1 MNIVIIAGL
10 IITLLTGVPVLMQI
24 LKNHPKGLIILF
36 FAEMWERFSYY
47 GMRGILIFYLT
58 QHFLFDDATAGATY
72 GSYTSLVYLLPLVG
86 GLMADRYLGTRKAI
100 AFGALLLVAGHGMMA
115 FEGRPAT
122 ETLTYAGTEYE
133 VVSEGRGAAREVGI
147 MIDGQR
153 YAFTPAEGG
162 GLALTDLPAGASLPQ
177 VLAEGS
183 YELEQTRDQGGVSI
197 FYLAVS
203 LIIMGVGFLKP
214 NISTIV
220 GQLYPQG
227 DPRRDSG
234 FTLYYYGINLGAF
247 WAAVLCG
254 LLGQTVGWW
263 AGFGLAGV
271 GMALGWVVFVLG
283 KPLLQ
288 GKGEPHNPEA
298 LKKKVLGPINR
309 EWMIYLLGVI
319 GVLPIVGLFIA
330 DAAVRRWVAGT
341 VETVNAMGA
350 EVSIFVKAIEFF
362 NVIGAF
368 LLTATLASLA
378 YIGWFLVTKC
388 NKVERERMMLAVVLI
403 FGAVVFFT
411 LFEQA
416 GTSLNLF
423 ADRNVDLTLTP
434 VAMQFLGITVGTP
447 AQLAAAG
454 ITPSGFWIDA
464 TITAAQVQSFNAGF
478 ILIFAPIFAAMWAY
492 LASRRMDP
500 NPTMKFG
507 LGIMQVGLGF
517 LVVVWASNL
526 EMANSAFQMPLI
538 TLALL
543 YMLHTTGELFLSP
556 VGLSEI
562 TKLSVPSVVSFM
574 MAVWFLASSIAQY
587 VGGVIA
593 GLAGTET
600 VGGQVLD
607 PQAALETSLGVFGQ
621 LGWWGVGIGVGFI
634 LISFL
639 IKGWSHG
646 ANDAGNHP
654 GPTVTD
660 RGQEDGNVARPGAST
675 PA

>member
-10 IITLLTGVPVLMQI
+10 IITLLTGIPVLMQI
-24 LKNHPKGLIILF
+24 LKNHPRGLIILF

-47 GMRGILIFYLT
+47 GMRGILIFFLT
-58 QHFLFDDATAGATY
+58 QHFLFDDATAGSTY

-86 GLMADRYLGTRKAI
+86 GILADRYIGTRKAI

-122 ETLTYAGTEYE
+122 ETLTYAGTAYE
-133 VVSEGRGAAREVGI
+133 ISAEGRGASRDVNI
-147 MIDGQR
+147 VVNGQK
-153 YAFTPAEGG
+153 YAFGPAEGG
-162 GLALTDLPAGASLPQ
+162 GIAVAGLPEGSTLPAT
-177 VLAEGS
+177 LAPGS
-183 YELEQTRDQGGVSI
+183 YEMKQTRDQVGVNV
-197 FYLAVS
+197 FYLALS

-254 LLGQTVGWW
+254 FLGQTVGWW
-263 AGFGLAGV
+263 AGFGLAGI

-283 KPLLQ
+283 KPLLE
-288 GKGEPHNPEA
+288 GHGEPPNPEL
-298 LKKKVLGPINR
+298 LKRPLFGPLNR
-309 EWMIYLLGVI
+309 EWLIYILGVL
-319 GVLPIVGLFIA
+319 GVAVVWFMVQRNALVGAVLGVSTVLSLAAILWVIVGVCKTWA
-330 DAAVRRWVAGT
+330 QRQ
-341 VETVNAMGA
+341 
-350 EVSIFVKAIEFF
+350 
-362 NVIGAF
+362 
-368 LLTATLASLA
+368 
-378 YIGWFLVTKC
+378 
-388 NKVERERMMLAVVLI
+388 RMMLALVLI

-423 ADRNVDLTLTP
+423 ADRNVDLTIAPT
-434 VAMQFLGITVGTP
+434 AMQFLGITIGTP
-447 AQLAAAG
+447 DQLAAAG
-454 ITPSGFWIDA
+454 ITPTGFWIDA

-478 ILIFAPIFAAMWAY
+478 ILIFAPIFAALWAW
-492 LASRRMDP
+492 LASKKMDP
-500 NPTMKFG
+500 DPTMKFG
-507 LGIMQVGLGF
+507 LGLVQVGLGF
-517 LVVVWASNL
+517 LVVVWAAGSG
-526 EMANSAFQMPLI
+526 MVSPTFQMPLI
-538 TLALL
+538 ILALL

-562 TKLSVPSVVSFM
+562 TKLSMPSVVSFM
-574 MAVWFLASSIAQY
+574 MAVWFLASSIAQF
-587 VGGVIA
+587 VGGKIA
-593 GLAGTET
+593 GLMGTET

-607 PQAALETSLGVFGQ
+607 PQGALATSLDGFNK
-621 LGWWGVGIGVGFI
+621 LGTWGVGIGIGFI

-639 IKGWSHG
+639 IKGWSNG

-654 GPTVTD
+654 
-660 RGQEDGNVARPGAST
+660 SH
-675 PA
+675 

>member
-10 IITLLTGVPVLMQI
+10 IITLLTGIPVLMQI
-24 LKNHPKGLIILF
+24 LKNHPRGLIILF

-47 GMRGILIFYLT
+47 GMRGILIFFLT
-58 QHFLFDDATAGATY
+58 QHFLFDDATAGSTY

-86 GLMADRYLGTRKAI
+86 GILADRYIGTRKAI

-122 ETLTYAGTEYE
+122 ETLTYAGTAYE
-133 VVSEGRGAAREVGI
+133 ISAEGRGASRDVNI
-147 MIDGQR
+147 VVNGQK
-153 YAFTPAEGG
+153 YAFGPAEGG
-162 GLALTDLPAGASLPQ
+162 GIAVSGLPEGSTLPAT
-177 VLAEGS
+177 LAPGS
-183 YELEQTRDQGGVSI
+183 YEMKQTRDKVGVDV
-197 FYLAVS
+197 FYLALS

-254 LLGQTVGWW
+254 FLGQTVGWW

-283 KPLLQ
+283 KPLLE
-288 GKGEPHNPEA
+288 GHGEPPNPEL
-298 LKKKVLGPINR
+298 LKQPLFGPLNR
-309 EWMIYLLGVI
+309 EWLIYILGVL
-319 GVLPIVGLFIA
+319 GVAVVWFMVQRNALVGTVLGISTLLSLAAILWIIVGVCKTWA
-330 DAAVRRWVAGT
+330 QRQ
-341 VETVNAMGA
+341 
-350 EVSIFVKAIEFF
+350 
-362 NVIGAF
+362 
-368 LLTATLASLA
+368 
-378 YIGWFLVTKC
+378 
-388 NKVERERMMLAVVLI
+388 RMMLALVLI

-423 ADRNVDLTLTP
+423 ADRNVDLTIAPT
-434 VAMQFLGITVGTP
+434 AMQFLGITIGTP
-447 AQLAAAG
+447 DQLAAAG
-454 ITPSGFWIDA
+454 ITPTGFWIDA

-478 ILIFAPIFAAMWAY
+478 ILIFAPIFAALWAW
-492 LASRRMDP
+492 LASKKMDP
-500 NPTMKFG
+500 DPTMKFG
-507 LGIMQVGLGF
+507 LGLVQVGLGF
-517 LVVVWASNL
+517 LVVVWAAGSG
-526 EMANSAFQMPLI
+526 MVSPTFQMPLI
-538 TLALL
+538 ILALL

-562 TKLSVPSVVSFM
+562 TKLSMPSVVSFM
-574 MAVWFLASSIAQY
+574 MAVWFLASSIAQF
-587 VGGVIA
+587 VGGKIA
-593 GLAGTET
+593 GLMGTET

-607 PQAALETSLGVFGQ
+607 PQGALATSLDGFNK
-621 LGWWGVGIGVGFI
+621 LGTWGVGIGIGFI

-639 IKGWSHG
+639 IKGWSNG

-654 GPTVTD
+654 
-660 RGQEDGNVARPGAST
+660 SH
-675 PA
+675 

>member
-10 IITLLTGVPVLMQI
+10 IITLLTGIPVLMQI
-24 LKNHPKGLIILF
+24 LKNHPRGLIILF

-58 QHFLFDDATAGATY
+58 QHFLFDDATAASTY

-86 GLMADRYLGTRKAI
+86 GILADRYIGTRKAI
-100 AFGALLLVAGHGMMA
+100 AFGALLLVAGHSLMA
-115 FEGRPAT
+115 YEGRPAT
-122 ETLTYAGTEYE
+122 ETLTYAGAQYE

-147 MIDGQR
+147 MVDGER
-153 YAFTPAEGG
+153 YAFTAAESG
-162 GLALTDLPAGASLPQ
+162 GLALTDLPAGASLPL
-177 VLAEGS
+177 VMEPGTYTMEASRDTTAEMS
-183 YELEQTRDQGGVSI
+183 
-197 FYLAVS
+197 FYLALS

-254 LLGQTVGWW
+254 FLGQTVGWW

-271 GMALGWVVFVLG
+271 GMALGFIVFVLG

-288 GKGEPHNPEA
+288 GNGEPPNPEL
-298 LKKKVLGPINR
+298 LKRPLFGPLNR
-309 EWMIYLLGVI
+309 EWLIYILAILGVGI
-319 GVLPIVGLFIA
+319 VWFMVQRNALVGSVLAIS
-330 DAAVRRWVAGT
+330 T
-341 VETVNAMGA
+341 V
-350 EVSIFVKAIEFF
+350 
-362 NVIGAF
+362 
-368 LLTATLASLA
+368 LSLA
-378 YIGWFLVTKC
+378 FIGWIIAVVCKTW
-388 NKVERERMMLAVVLI
+388 VERQRMMLAVVLI

-423 ADRNVDLTLTP
+423 ADRNVDLTITP

-454 ITPSGFWIDA
+454 ITPTGFWIDA

-478 ILIFAPIFAAMWAY
+478 ILIFAPIFAALWAW
-492 LASRRMDP
+492 LASKKMDP

-507 LGIMQVGLGF
+507 LGLVQVGLGF
-517 LVVVWASNL
+517 LVVVWAAGSG
-526 EMANSAFQMPLI
+526 MVSSAFQMPLI
-538 TLALL
+538 ILALL

-562 TKLSVPSVVSFM
+562 TKLSLPSVVSFM
-574 MAVWFLASSIAQY
+574 MAVWFLASSIAQF
-587 VGGVIA
+587 VGGRIA
-593 GLAGTET
+593 GLMGTET

-607 PQAALETSLGVFGQ
+607 PQGALATSLDGFGK
-621 LGWWGVGIGVGFI
+621 LGWWGVGIGIGFI

-646 ANDAGNHP
+646 ANDADNHP
-654 GPTVTD
+654 GPSLTD
-660 RGQEDGNVARPGAST
+660 RGQEDRSVTHP
-675 PA
+675 

>member
-1 MNIVIIAGL
+1 
-10 IITLLTGVPVLMQI
+10 MQI
-24 LKNHPKGLIILF
+24 LKNHPRGLIILF

-47 GMRGILIFYLT
+47 GMRGILIFFLT
-58 QHFLFDDATAGATY
+58 QHFLFDDAMAGSTY

-86 GLMADRYLGTRKAI
+86 GILADRYIGTRKAI

-122 ETLTYAGTEYE
+122 ETLTYAGTAYE
-133 VVSEGRGAAREVGI
+133 ISAEGRGASRDVNI
-147 MIDGQR
+147 VVNGQK
-153 YAFTPAEGG
+153 YAFGPAEGG
-162 GLALTDLPAGASLPQ
+162 GIAVSGLPEGSTLPAT
-177 VLAEGS
+177 LAPGS
-183 YELEQTRDQGGVSI
+183 YEMKQTRDKVGVDV
-197 FYLAVS
+197 FYLALS

-254 LLGQTVGWW
+254 FLGQTVGWW

-283 KPLLQ
+283 KPLLE
-288 GKGEPHNPEA
+288 GHGEPPNPEL
-298 LKKKVLGPINR
+298 LKQPLFGPLNR
-309 EWMIYLLGVI
+309 EWLIYILGVL
-319 GVLPIVGLFIA
+319 GVAVVWFMVQRNALVGTVLGISTLLSLAAILWVIVGVCKTWA
-330 DAAVRRWVAGT
+330 QRQ
-341 VETVNAMGA
+341 
-350 EVSIFVKAIEFF
+350 
-362 NVIGAF
+362 
-368 LLTATLASLA
+368 
-378 YIGWFLVTKC
+378 
-388 NKVERERMMLAVVLI
+388 RMMLALVLI

-423 ADRNVDLTLTP
+423 ADRNVDLTIAPT
-434 VAMQFLGITVGTP
+434 AMQFLGITIGTP
-447 AQLAAAG
+447 DQLAAAG
-454 ITPSGFWIDA
+454 ITPTGFWIDA

-478 ILIFAPIFAAMWAY
+478 ILIFAPIFAALWAW
-492 LASRRMDP
+492 LASKKMDP
-500 NPTMKFG
+500 DPTMKFG
-507 LGIMQVGLGF
+507 LALIQVGLGF
-517 LVVVWASNL
+517 LVVVWAAGSG
-526 EMANSAFQMPLI
+526 MVSSAFQMPLI
-538 TLALL
+538 ILALL

-562 TKLSVPSVVSFM
+562 TKLSMPSVVSFM
-574 MAVWFLASSIAQY
+574 MAVWFLASSIAQF
-587 VGGVIA
+587 VGGKIA
-593 GLAGTET
+593 GLMGTET

-607 PQAALETSLGVFGQ
+607 PQGALATSLDGFNK
-621 LGWWGVGIGVGFI
+621 LGTWGVGIGIGFI

-639 IKGWSHG
+639 IKGWSNG

-654 GPTVTD
+654 
-660 RGQEDGNVARPGAST
+660 SH
-675 PA
+675 

>member
-10 IITLLTGVPVLMQI
+10 IITLLTGIPVLMQI
-24 LKNHPKGLIILF
+24 LKNHPRGLIILF

-47 GMRGILIFYLT
+47 GMRGILIFFLT
-58 QHFLFDDATAGATY
+58 QHFLFDDAMAGSTY

-86 GLMADRYLGTRKAI
+86 GILADRYIGTRKAI

-122 ETLTYAGTEYE
+122 ETLTYAGTAYE
-133 VVSEGRGAAREVGI
+133 ISAEGRGASRDVNI
-147 MIDGQR
+147 VVNGQK
-153 YAFTPAEGG
+153 YAFGPAEGG
-162 GLALTDLPAGASLPQ
+162 GIAVAGLPEGSTLPAT
-177 VLAEGS
+177 LAPGS
-183 YELEQTRDQGGVSI
+183 YEVKKTRDQAGVNI
-197 FYLAVS
+197 FYLALS

-254 LLGQTVGWW
+254 FLGQTVGWW
-263 AGFGLAGV
+263 AGFGLAGI

-283 KPLLQ
+283 KPLLE
-288 GKGEPHNPEA
+288 GHGEPPNPEL
-298 LKKKVLGPINR
+298 LKRPLFGPLNR
-309 EWMIYLLGVI
+309 EWLIYILGVL
-319 GVLPIVGLFIA
+319 GVAVVWFMVQRNALVGTVLGISTLLSLAAILWVIVGVCKTWA
-330 DAAVRRWVAGT
+330 QRQ
-341 VETVNAMGA
+341 
-350 EVSIFVKAIEFF
+350 
-362 NVIGAF
+362 
-368 LLTATLASLA
+368 
-378 YIGWFLVTKC
+378 
-388 NKVERERMMLAVVLI
+388 RMMLALVLI

-423 ADRNVDLTLTP
+423 ADRNVDLTIAPT
-434 VAMQFLGITVGTP
+434 AMQFLGITIGTP
-447 AQLAAAG
+447 AQLEAAG
-454 ITPSGFWIDA
+454 ITPTGFWIDA

-478 ILIFAPIFAAMWAY
+478 ILIFAPIFAALWAW
-492 LASRRMDP
+492 LASKKMDP
-500 NPTMKFG
+500 DPTMKFG
-507 LGIMQVGLGF
+507 LGLVQVGLGF
-517 LVVVWASNL
+517 LVVVWAAGSG
-526 EMANSAFQMPLI
+526 MVSPTFQMPLI
-538 TLALL
+538 ILALL

-562 TKLSVPSVVSFM
+562 TKLSMPSVVSFM
-574 MAVWFLASSIAQY
+574 MAVWFLASSIAQF
-587 VGGVIA
+587 VGGKIA
-593 GLAGTET
+593 GLMGTET

-607 PQAALETSLGVFGQ
+607 PQGALATSLDGFNK
-621 LGWWGVGIGVGFI
+621 LGTWGVGIGIGFI

-639 IKGWSHG
+639 IKGWSNG

-654 GPTVTD
+654 
-660 RGQEDGNVARPGAST
+660 SH
-675 PA
+675 

>member
-10 IITLLTGVPVLMQI
+10 IITLLTGIPVLMQI
-24 LKNHPKGLIILF
+24 LKNHPRGLIILF

-47 GMRGILIFYLT
+47 GMRGILIFFLT
-58 QHFLFDDATAGATY
+58 QHFLFDDATAGSTY

-86 GLMADRYLGTRKAI
+86 GILADRYIGTRKAI

-122 ETLTYAGTEYE
+122 ETLTYAGTAYE
-133 VVSEGRGAAREVGI
+133 ISAEGRGASRDVNI
-147 MIDGQR
+147 VVNGQK
-153 YAFTPAEGG
+153 YAFGAAEGG
-162 GLALTDLPAGASLPQ
+162 GIAVAGLPEGSTLPAT
-177 VLAEGS
+177 LAPGS
-183 YELEQTRDQGGVSI
+183 YEMKQTRDKVGVDV
-197 FYLAVS
+197 FYLALS

-254 LLGQTVGWW
+254 FLGQTVGWW

-283 KPLLQ
+283 KPLLE
-288 GKGEPHNPEA
+288 GHGEPPNPEL
-298 LKKKVLGPINR
+298 LKRPLFGPLNR
-309 EWMIYLLGVI
+309 EWLIYILGVL
-319 GVLPIVGLFIA
+319 GVAVVWFMVQRNALVGAVLGVSTLLSLAAILWVIVGVCKTWA
-330 DAAVRRWVAGT
+330 QRQ
-341 VETVNAMGA
+341 
-350 EVSIFVKAIEFF
+350 
-362 NVIGAF
+362 
-368 LLTATLASLA
+368 
-378 YIGWFLVTKC
+378 
-388 NKVERERMMLAVVLI
+388 RMMLALVLI

-423 ADRNVDLTLTP
+423 ADRNVDLTIAPT
-434 VAMQFLGITVGTP
+434 AMQFLGITIGTP
-447 AQLAAAG
+447 DQLAAAG
-454 ITPSGFWIDA
+454 ITPTGFWIDA

-478 ILIFAPIFAAMWAY
+478 ILIFAPIFAALWAW
-492 LASRRMDP
+492 LASKKMDP
-500 NPTMKFG
+500 DPTMKFG
-507 LGIMQVGLGF
+507 LGLVQVGLGF
-517 LVVVWASNL
+517 LVVVWAAGSG
-526 EMANSAFQMPLI
+526 MVSPTFQMPLMI
-538 TLALL
+538 LALL

-562 TKLSVPSVVSFM
+562 TKLSMPSVVSFM
-574 MAVWFLASSIAQY
+574 MAVWFLASSIAQF
-587 VGGVIA
+587 VGGKIA
-593 GLAGTET
+593 GLMGTET

-607 PQAALETSLGVFGQ
+607 PQGALATSLDGFNK
-621 LGWWGVGIGVGFI
+621 LGTWGVGIGIGFI

-639 IKGWSHG
+639 IKGWSNG

-654 GPTVTD
+654 
-660 RGQEDGNVARPGAST
+660 SH
-675 PA
+675 